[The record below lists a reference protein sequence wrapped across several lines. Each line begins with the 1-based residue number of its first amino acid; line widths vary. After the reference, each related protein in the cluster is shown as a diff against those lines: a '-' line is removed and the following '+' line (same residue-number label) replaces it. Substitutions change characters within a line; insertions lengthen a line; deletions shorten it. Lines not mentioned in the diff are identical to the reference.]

1 MIKQQE
7 SAGLFFTLLTRQID
21 SVVHFE
27 SRQVLDNWD
36 KQIQSLCF
44 QVIWTFLD
52 NWSNEQVY
60 FLPVK
65 WFLLNKVYL
74 R

>member
-1 MIKQQE
+1 MKKSQIAHLA
-7 SAGLFFTLLTRQID
+7 SQID

-44 QVIWTFLD
+44 QVILTYFGQVFFTG
-52 NWSNEQVY
+52 QVY
-60 FLPVK
+60 FCQTNVHIVGHGMSNVDLS
-65 WFLLNKVYL
+65 
-74 R
+74 

>member
-1 MIKQQE
+1 MKKSQI
-7 SAGLFFTLLTRQID
+7 AHLARQID

-44 QVIWTFLD
+44 QVILTYFG
-52 NWSNEQVY
+52 QVY
-60 FLPVK
+60 FSPDK
-65 WFLLNKVYL
+65 CIFARQMYKLLGMSNVDYS
-74 R
+74 